1 MTEFTR
7 RQALLLTLAAG
18 LPLASRAHAAAQ
30 KVTVALDW
38 TVNTNHIGL
47 FVARD
52 KGFYDEAGLTVDI
65 LPYGDT
71 GAGTLVA
78 NRIAD
83 MKVRLETAR
92 LLLYKVAWLKQTGQ
106 PAIME
111 AALAKLYLR

>member
-30 KVTVALDW
+30 KITVALDW

-52 KGFYDEAGLTVDI
+52 KGFYD
-65 LPYGDT
+65 
-71 GAGTLVA
+71 
-78 NRIAD
+78 
-83 MKVRLETAR
+83 
-92 LLLYKVAWLKQTGQ
+92 
-106 PAIME
+106 
-111 AALAKLYLR
+111 